1 MPIIATTTTDEQQ
14 SCHPSSL
21 LTLRTVISPSRRQKE
36 RQKRKR
42 RNQQSKEEKKG
53 FCMTEDVWKTKMK
66 VKETTML
73 EDYHHHVGRWRD
85 LSSSSSLLS
94 NSSRS
99 SGAMN
104 ATKQSILVNSV
115 VIIMFATNIAS
126 TCHAF
131 AAESNNNPWNSKLV
145 SSARLQNQ
153 QRRQQQQKDTSASSL
168 SSSSSSSTLF
178 SSSVVNGN
186 DVQVVDD
193 SSSNGSDDLK
203 LTTSEVLSL
212 DSIRASLIRQE
223 ETIIFALIERAQFRQ
238 NLKVY
243 QPGALLG
250 HNEDESFLQYM
261 MTGTEALHAT
271 VRRYM
276 SPEEHAFFPDRL
288 PKTKQGRVL
297 EDLEFPT
304 LLSDTNGAASENF
317 NPILLKKY
325 VEWVVPSI
333 CEPGDDEQHGS
344 TALCD
349 TALLQALS
357 KRIHYGKFV
366 AESKFL
372 SDPDEYKRLVDNN
385 DADGVMKL
393 LTNEAVEEKVLR
405 RARLKA
411 ATYGQ
416 EPLLAELP
424 PLPNG
429 NKEMTAI
436 VAAAAASAVVAAI
449 EAMDNTAGGSTG
461 RTTKVCPA
469 TVESIYR
476 DLIIPLTKDVEVAY
490 LFRRCGREPP
500 PEYAPDRM
508 SVDLCSK

>member
-1 MPIIATTTTDEQQ
+1 MIKTKNIVCVPIIAFLVAVMFPPSTT
-14 SCHPSSL
+14 SL
-21 LTLRTVISPSRRQKE
+21 
-36 RQKRKR
+36 
-42 RNQQSKEEKKG
+42 
-53 FCMTEDVWKTKMK
+53 
-66 VKETTML
+66 
-73 EDYHHHVGRWRD
+73 H
-85 LSSSSSLLS
+85 
-94 NSSRS
+94 
-99 SGAMN
+99 
-104 ATKQSILVNSV
+104 
-115 VIIMFATNIAS
+115 
-126 TCHAF
+126 CHAF
-131 AAESNNNPWNSKLV
+131 ASGKTYYPWNSNLV
-145 SSARLQNQ
+145 SSAKRNRLQSPTTPS
-153 QRRQQQQKDTSASSL
+153 KSAMF
-168 SSSSSSSTLF
+168 SSSSAA
-178 SSSVVNGN
+178 VNGE
-186 DVQVVDD
+186 VQNVSNNHKQINTTDNTQHARKEDEDD
-193 SSSNGSDDLK
+193 GIDGNYNVK

-243 QPGALLG
+243 QPGALISPG
-250 HNEDESFLQYM
+250 NGDGEDQQQSFLQYM
-261 MTGTEALHAT
+261 MMGTEALHAT

-276 SPEEHAFFPDRL
+276 SPEEHPFYPDRL
-288 PKTKQGRVL
+288 PTSKQGRVL

-304 LLSDTNGAASENF
+304 LLSDLNGAASENF

-349 TALLQALS
+349 VALLQALS

-372 SDPDEYKRLVDNN
+372 SDPNEYERLVDTN

-393 LTNEAVEEKVLR
+393 LTNEVVEAKVLR

-411 ATYGQ
+411 ATYGH

-424 PLPNG
+424 PLPNTVNG
-429 NKEMTAI
+429 DNKEMTSI

-449 EAMDNTAGGSTG
+449 EAMGSSSSSTG
-461 RTTKVCPA
+461 SKVCPA

-508 SVDLCSK
+508 SVDCTKSK

>member
-1 MPIIATTTTDEQQ
+1 
-14 SCHPSSL
+14 
-21 LTLRTVISPSRRQKE
+21 
-36 RQKRKR
+36 
-42 RNQQSKEEKKG
+42 
-53 FCMTEDVWKTKMK
+53 MTEDFWKKKKK
-66 VKETTML
+66 VKDGTIML
-73 EDYHHHVGRWRD
+73 ERCNHYHNGRWRD
-85 LSSSSSLLS
+85 LSLSSSSS
-94 NSSRS
+94 TSSRS

-104 ATKQSILVNSV
+104 AQKQSILVNAV

-131 AAESNNNPWNSKLV
+131 AAESNNNPWNSNLV
-145 SSARLQNQ
+145 SSARLRNQ
-153 QRRQQQQKDTSASSL
+153 KQRQDTSTSSAQPSSL
-168 SSSSSSSTLF
+168 PSSMALF
-178 SSSVVNGN
+178 SSSVVNG
-186 DVQVVDD
+186 DDAQVIDD
-193 SSSNGSDDLK
+193 SSSNSNNGSDDVK

-250 HNEDESFLQYM
+250 QGNEDESFLQYM

-372 SDPDEYKRLVDNN
+372 SDPEGYKRLVDNN

-449 EAMDNTAGGSTG
+449 EAMDNTAGGGGTGDSATPSGSSTG

-508 SVDLCSK
+508 SVDVCSK